1 MLETEKREIGLLD
14 RLFNQDYNGSAGKA
28 IQVFELLVG
37 ELGPYPVRIFHP
49 DHSVIASLIKK
60 IDTLDLTTRREG
72 EEKESDIIFSTMG
85 RGKTIQIL
93 FTNDKAYKVFQE
105 SLLSDGN
112 GSGRVAKTA
121 LIRAIPELADLIVR
135 SEDGLAPS
143 LAVKYV
149 AKDIPSVSR
158 IIEIISST
166 LKISEGKEF
175 NGSVCE
181 DLLCDFKVEV
191 SFDALR
197 ALEKYVAGKV

>member
-1 MLETEKREIGLLD
+1 MFELEKREIGLLD
-14 RLFNQDYNGSAGKA
+14 RLFNRGYNDGQA
-28 IQVFELLVG
+28 IQVL
-37 ELGPYPVRIFHP
+37 ELGAGQLGVYQVQIYHP
-49 DHSVIASLIKK
+49 NHEVIARIVKK
-60 IDTLDLTTRREG
+60 IDTLELTKRMEG
-72 EEKESDIIFSTMG
+72 EEKESDVIYSPMDQG
-85 RGKTIQIL
+85 TILKVQ

-121 LIRAIPELADLIVR
+121 LIKAIPELADLIVR
-135 SEDGLAPS
+135 SEDGLAPD

-175 NGSVCE
+175 NGFVGE

-191 SFDALR
+191 SFGALR